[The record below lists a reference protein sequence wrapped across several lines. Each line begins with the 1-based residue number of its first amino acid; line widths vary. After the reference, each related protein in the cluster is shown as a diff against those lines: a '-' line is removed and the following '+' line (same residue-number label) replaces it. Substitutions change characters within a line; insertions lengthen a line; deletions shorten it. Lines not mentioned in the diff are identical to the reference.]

1 MKKKSYLK
9 SKGGFIMEDLKL
21 LQQKLKEMEGKDL
34 SIQFEGSLRLLMN
47 IDNMQSIVTHTILLI
62 SNSDLQKN
70 QELEIVIDDIVSI
83 EYVRKDIK
91 IGMNGNYNI
100 YIGT

>member
-1 MKKKSYLK
+1 
-9 SKGGFIMEDLKL
+9 MEDLKL

-34 SIQFEGSLRLLMN
+34 SIKFEGSLRLLMN
-47 IDNMQSIVTHTILLI
+47 INNMQSIVTNTILLI

-70 QELEIVIDDIVSI
+70 QEIELITDDIVSI
-83 EYVRKDIK
+83 EYVSKDIK
-91 IGMNGNYNI
+91 INMNGNYSI

>member
-1 MKKKSYLK
+1 
-9 SKGGFIMEDLKL
+9 
-21 LQQKLKEMEGKDL
+21 
-34 SIQFEGSLRLLMN
+34 MN
-47 IDNMQSIVTHTILLI
+47 IDNMQSIVTNTILLI

-70 QELEIVIDDIVSI
+70 QEIELITDEIVSI
-83 EYVRKDIK
+83 EYIGKDIK

>member
-1 MKKKSYLK
+1 
-9 SKGGFIMEDLKL
+9 
-21 LQQKLKEMEGKDL
+21 
-34 SIQFEGSLRLLMN
+34 MN
-47 IDNMQSIVTHTILLI
+47 IDNMQSIVTNTILLI

-70 QELEIVIDDIVSI
+70 QEIEIVIDDIVSI

>member
-1 MKKKSYLK
+1 
-9 SKGGFIMEDLKL
+9 MEDLKL
-21 LQQKLKEMEGKDL
+21 LQQKLKEMDGKDL
-34 SIQFEGSLRLLMN
+34 SIKFEGSLRLLMN
-47 IDNMQSIVTHTILLI
+47 INNMQSIVTNTILLI

-70 QELEIVIDDIVSI
+70 QEIELITDDIVSI

>member
-1 MKKKSYLK
+1 
-9 SKGGFIMEDLKL
+9 MEDLKL
-21 LQQKLKEMEGKDL
+21 LQQKLKEMDGKDL
-34 SIQFEGSLRLLMN
+34 SIKFEGSLRLLMN
-47 IDNMQSIVTHTILLI
+47 INNMQSIVTNTILLI

-70 QELEIVIDDIVSI
+70 QEIELITDEIVSI
-83 EYVRKDIK
+83 EYIGKDIK